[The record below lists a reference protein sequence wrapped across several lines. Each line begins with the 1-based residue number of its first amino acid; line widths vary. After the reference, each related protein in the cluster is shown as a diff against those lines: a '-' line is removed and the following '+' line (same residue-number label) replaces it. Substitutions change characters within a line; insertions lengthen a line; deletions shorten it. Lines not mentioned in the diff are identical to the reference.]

1 MRKRFHFSTTTAL
14 KPKCFKQVQR
24 SYEIISEFKFPV
36 LISVT
41 ATGTQ
46 YKHVAVI
53 WDGVILDYEKKMPI
67 EFNLKNFS
75 ELCGPTTNFSGIEH
89 GYGLFPDSSI
99 CKQHPECGSWGEI
112 EYKSRDIRTK
122 YFVYM
127 IILPTRSRVM
137 RGNFISKILAPV
149 RLRKRAK

>member
-41 ATGTQ
+41 ATVTQ

-67 EFNLKNFS
+67 KFNLQKF
-75 ELCGPTTNFSGIEH
+75 
-89 GYGLFPDSSI
+89 
-99 CKQHPECGSWGEI
+99 
-112 EYKSRDIRTK
+112 
-122 YFVYM
+122 
-127 IILPTRSRVM
+127 
-137 RGNFISKILAPV
+137 
-149 RLRKRAK
+149 

>member
-1 MRKRFHFSTTTAL
+1 MERYK
-14 KPKCFKQVQR
+14 
-24 SYEIISEFKFPV
+24 IISEFKFPV

-67 EFNLKNFS
+67 EFNLKIFS
-75 ELCGPTTNFSGIEH
+75 ELCDPTTNFSGIEH

-99 CKQHPECGSWGEI
+99 RERNPECGSWGGI
-112 EYKSRDIRTK
+112 EYKSGNIRKK
-122 YFVYM
+122 YFV
-127 IILPTRSRVM
+127 
-137 RGNFISKILAPV
+137 
-149 RLRKRAK
+149 

>member
-1 MRKRFHFSTTTAL
+1 MYLDFEEKIHFSTTTAI

-24 SYEIISEFKFPV
+24 SYEVISEFKFPV

-67 EFNLKNFS
+67 EFNLKIFS
-75 ELCGPTTNFSGIEH
+75 ELSGPTTNFSGIEH
-89 GYGLFPDSSI
+89 GYGLFPSSSI
-99 CKQHPECGSWGEI
+99 RELHPECGS
-112 EYKSRDIRTK
+112 
-122 YFVYM
+122 
-127 IILPTRSRVM
+127 
-137 RGNFISKILAPV
+137 
-149 RLRKRAK
+149 

>member
-1 MRKRFHFSTTTAL
+1 MERYK
-14 KPKCFKQVQR
+14 
-24 SYEIISEFKFPV
+24 IISEFKFPV

-53 WDGVILDYEKKMPI
+53 WDGVILDYKKKMPI

-75 ELCGPTTNFSGIEH
+75 ELCGPTTKFSGIEH

-99 CKQHPECGSWGEI
+99 RKQHPECGSWGEI
-112 EYKSRDIRTK
+112 EYKSGDTRKK
-122 YFVYM
+122 YFV
-127 IILPTRSRVM
+127 
-137 RGNFISKILAPV
+137 
-149 RLRKRAK
+149 